1 METRMGKNKRRV
13 KENRIKK
20 LKILIVL
27 LFTVLLMLGMIRVNN
42 TIKEF
47 GYLENS
53 ELISYD
59 SQNNIFNFLGQSYYL
74 DLEILKKH

>member
-1 METRMGKNKRRV
+1 MGKNKRRV